1 MLGAFGSPADMVTA
15 DSDFDIPR
23 RIVLYAD
30 ESTPA
35 LKAEEVGRFLT
46 QILGITAETKG
57 DFITIL
63 GHGDMEEIARRLAG
77 VRVHDVSKAFE
88 RQEAS
93 YGEMMFELRFLE
105 DPAKKVPGVLY
116 DGWVMQRLLRDMLPP
131 KKRTSRF
138 QHIVFTSRLIGTFE
152 PDGRYHAHVNLCGF
166 PSIVSTSGVV
176 EAPAKP
182 KEYYLLKRR
191 FVEAGED
198 VPFEL
203 LKERFAGQ
211 FIDYDDPR
219 MTEVMKGYALQCA
232 LYLITKE
239 AFCDKRGCRLFDA
252 HWQSEVIEAQLDGK
266 LCIRHEKIV
275 KEIRQKAEKTR

>member
-1 MLGAFGSPADMVTA
+1 MARA
-15 DSDFDIPR
+15 DSEFDIPR

-35 LKAEEVGRFLT
+35 LKVEEVGRFLT
-46 QILGITAETKG
+46 GTLGITATAKS
-57 DFITIL
+57 DFIAARH
-63 GHGDMEEIARRLAG
+63 HGDMEELARKLAG
-77 VRVHDVSKAFE
+77 ARVHDVSKAFE

-93 YGEMMFELRFLE
+93 YGEAMFELRFLE
-105 DPAKKVPGVLY
+105 DPVKKVPGVLY
-116 DGWVMQRLLRDMLPP
+116 DGWAMQSLFRDLLPP
-131 KKRTSRF
+131 KERTSKV
-138 QHIVFTSRLIGTFE
+138 QHIAFTSRLVGTFE
-152 PDGRYHAHVNLCGF
+152 SDGRYHAHVNVCGF
-166 PSIVSTSGVV
+166 PSIISTSGIV

-182 KEYYLLKRR
+182 KQYYLLKRR

-232 LYLITKE
+232 LYLITRE
-239 AFCDKRGCRLFDA
+239 AFCDERGCRLFDA
-252 HWQSEVIEAQLDGK
+252 HWQSEVFEAQLGGGK
-266 LCIRHEKIV
+266 LCPRHEGIV
-275 KEIRQKAEKTR
+275 RKIRQKANKKR